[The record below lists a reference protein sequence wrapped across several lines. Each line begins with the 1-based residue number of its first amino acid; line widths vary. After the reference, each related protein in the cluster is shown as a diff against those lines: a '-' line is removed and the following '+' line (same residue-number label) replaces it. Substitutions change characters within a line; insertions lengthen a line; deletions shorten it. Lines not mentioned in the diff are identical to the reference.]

1 MLMRRGTKNKM
12 KTIKCKHFKG
22 DGYIYQISKDEEL
35 CLCKQCHL
43 NLAGEM
49 AKQLAIGVLI

>member
-1 MLMRRGTKNKM
+1 M